1 MKLLK
6 NIEKKINVV
15 IENLRKNG
23 FNVLNFKTTEEAKQ
37 EILKMI
43 KEEEIVG
50 VGGSLTIRELGVIEE
65 LMARGNK
72 VIHHWL
78 PNTFIDEIKTAR
90 RKAVRM
96 SDVYLTSTNA
106 ITLDGQLVNM
116 DTFGNRVAAMIYGP
130 PKVIIVA
137 GYNKIVKD
145 IDDGFKRIQ
154 EEAAVKN
161 ATRLNVEFPQG
172 LCKVATIIYQ
182 RPNDTDITIILID
195 AEIGY

>member
-1 MKLLK
+1 MLK
-6 NIEKKINVV
+6 KIEKKINIV

-23 FNVLNFKTTEEAKQ
+23 FDVLNFETTEDAKQ
-37 EILKMI
+37 EILKII
-43 KEEEIVG
+43 KEDEIVG

-78 PNTFIDEIKTAR
+78 PNTFIDEIKIAR
-90 RKAVRM
+90 RKAVRT

-106 ITLDGQLVNM
+106 ITQDGYLVNI
-116 DTFGNRVAAMIYGP
+116 DTYGNRVAAMIYGP

-145 IDDGFKRIQ
+145 IDAAFKRIK
-154 EEAAVKN
+154 EETAVKN
-161 ATRLNVEFPQG
+161 AKRLNVEFPQG
-172 LCKVATIIYQ
+172 LCKVSTVMYQ
-182 RPNDTDITIILID
+182 RPNDTDITIILIGM
-195 AEIGY
+195 ELGY

>member
-1 MKLLK
+1 MIK
-6 NIEKKINVV
+6 NIKKRINEV

-23 FNVLNFKTTEEAKQ
+23 FNVFNFETLEEAKQ
-37 EILKMI
+37 KILEMI
-43 KEEEIVG
+43 NENEVVG

-65 LMARGNK
+65 LMQRGNK

-78 PNTFIDEIKTAR
+78 PNTFIDEIKNAR
-90 RKAVRM
+90 RKAVRQ

-106 ITLDGQLVNM
+106 ITINGELVNM

-145 IDDGFKRIQ
+145 IDAAFERIKT
-154 EEAAVKN
+154 ESAVKN
-161 ATRLNVEFPQG
+161 AKRLNVDFPQG

-195 AEIGY
+195 MELGY